1 MIPDFYNRNN
11 DINKSKRMLRIIP
24 KDVLLELLTNVEN
37 EENIEKINKKFDIL
51 KL

>member
-1 MIPDFYNRNN
+1 M
-11 DINKSKRMLRIIP
+11 S

-37 EENIEKINKKFDIL
+37 EENIEKINNKYDIL